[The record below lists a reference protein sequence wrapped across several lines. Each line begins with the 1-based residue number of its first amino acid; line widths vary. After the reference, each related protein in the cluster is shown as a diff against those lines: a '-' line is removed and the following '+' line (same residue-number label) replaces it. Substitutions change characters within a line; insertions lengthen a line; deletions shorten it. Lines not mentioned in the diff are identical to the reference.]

1 MALGGMH
8 SIEGRVE
15 DLVEDVVGG
24 GDEAGGDE
32 GEEGEACEIP
42 VESEVED
49 KSPGDDMA
57 EDDEDVF
64 EPVIRAANFDVLD
77 HGRGDK
83 GARGA
88 GVVNL

>member
-1 MALGGMH
+1 
-8 SIEGRVE
+8 V
-15 DLVEDVVGG
+15 
-24 GDEAGGDE
+24 
-32 GEEGEACEIP
+32 
-42 VESEVED
+42 
-49 KSPGDDMA
+49 A